1 MRTFEPHTFAML
13 AIAVMAAVTFLLR
26 AAGYGLMAHVA
37 RTQRVRRML
46 DAMPGSIIAATVL
59 PLVVKS
65 GPLAMLAIAAGA
77 AVMML
82 SRNEFLAVA
91 AAVLMAALARYAGI

>member
-1 MRTFEPHTFAML
+1 MTTFEPHTFALL

-37 RTQRVRRML
+37 LTPRVRRML

-65 GPLAMLAIAAGA
+65 GPTAVLAVVAGA
-77 AVMML
+77 AIMVV

-91 AAVLMAALARYAGI
+91 TAVLIAALARYAGF

>member
-13 AIAVMAAVTFLLR
+13 AIAIMAAVTFLLR

-37 RTQRVRRML
+37 LTPRVRRML
-46 DAMPGSIIAATVL
+46 DAMPGSIITATVV
-59 PLVVKS
+59 PLIVKS
-65 GPLAMLAIAAGA
+65 GPTAALAIAVGA
-77 AVMML
+77 AIMVV

-91 AAVLMAALARYAGI
+91 AAVLIAALARYAGL

>member
-1 MRTFEPHTFAML
+1 MTTVESHTFALL

-26 AAGYGLMAHVA
+26 AAGYGLMAHIA
-37 RTQRVRRML
+37 LTPRVRRML

-65 GPLAMLAIAAGA
+65 GPTAVLAVVAGA
-77 AVMML
+77 AIMVV

-91 AAVLMAALARYAGI
+91 TAVLIAALARYAGF